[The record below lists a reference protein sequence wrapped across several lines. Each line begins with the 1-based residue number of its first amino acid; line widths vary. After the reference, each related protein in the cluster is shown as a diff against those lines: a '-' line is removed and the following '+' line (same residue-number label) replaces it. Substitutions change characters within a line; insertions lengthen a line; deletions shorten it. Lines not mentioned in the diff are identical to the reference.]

1 MEDVDHNEFR
11 EVMKAAGDEVELV
24 IVTPSE
30 AKMLDIPSSVVIHKT
45 DGSVLTINDTELL
58 RSHTIDEAL
67 HSEIDK
73 VSLSKTF

>member
-58 RSHTIDEAL
+58 RSRTIDEAL